1 MFKAYHS
8 DQLQIPIISIH
19 SYIKIWYLQFN
30 QKKKKKIFTTII
42 DPPWIEAKFL
52 IYIYKRERESNDIEL
67 LKSANKK
74 HITVIII
81 KSPESPWIHTSK
93 DDIYNNNWSSKNWKD
108 ASNIYIYIYRAMKLS
123 IRSQQIRSISQSQ
136 TQMKVIK

>member
-30 QKKKKKIFTTII
+30 QKKKKEDIYNNN
-42 DPPWIEAKFL
+42 WSSMNWSEVSN
-52 IYIYKRERESNDIEL
+52 IYIYRERESNDIEL

-108 ASNIYIYIYRAMKLS
+108 ASNIYIYRAMKLS